1 MMTQRD
7 LAQLLD
13 INVKTLRKWKKDRP
27 RVYELLLVGLEAQNI
42 IEKLKKDC
50 EMLETMLNK
59 TLKNTPYTPTTTP
72 PPIITTTSQ
81 IKNSIS

>member
-1 MMTQRD
+1 MTQKD

-50 EMLETMLNK
+50 EMLEKRLDK
-59 TLKNTPYTPTTTP
+59 TLKNTPYAPNHNTP
-72 PPIITTTSQ
+72 PPTHPTH
-81 IKNSIS
+81 K